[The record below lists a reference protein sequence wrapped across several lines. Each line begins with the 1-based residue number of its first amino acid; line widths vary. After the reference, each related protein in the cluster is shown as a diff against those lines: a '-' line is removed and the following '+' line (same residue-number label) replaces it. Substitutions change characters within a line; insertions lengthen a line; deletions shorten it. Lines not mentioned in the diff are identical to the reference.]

1 MVSRPT
7 SLPPAPT
14 SDPRTC
20 ARRRGAALWSTLVL
34 GACTG
39 GSPTPAPAGPA
50 PATPASVEAPAI
62 ATPAASAVDRPAAT
76 PTQTAAELRPP
87 APADATPTS
96 PPVITPTT
104 PVVVAGSGEPP
115 QLPLPP
121 IVAAAGLERV
131 DPGWTLALELDR
143 SVGLEPVD
151 AGVLCRV
158 GGQAHEIG
166 PDGALVARPAVDAG
180 RLAGAWEDAPLLGAW
195 PGDAWYVREK
205 SRDREG
211 SLLTFMRWRGN
222 NRWVAQN
229 DSSDYDENDVLY
241 RWSPRSGMLVTRTHH
256 EDETVTV
263 ERLAGKHPS
272 PPDIPLKD
280 GQRIEDLFE
289 SAGGTLFLFVDP
301 QADGPGEALE
311 ILRSC
316 ADGPPGCERL
326 GGAAL
331 AIPTRQPFHVGPM
344 AARLRESISAVIVV
358 APAAAAPGRSFI
370 VHHETGGWK
379 LEATPGDPTITRLLA
394 APDGGLWIVS
404 GDALWHRSAG
414 GRWASVTLPERRDPA
429 ERVQLALRDEGH
441 VWLAVN
447 AGDHH
452 ALYAAPAVQQA
463 AAGVSPP
470 G

>member
-62 ATPAASAVDRPAAT
+62 ATPAASAADRPAAT

-280 GQRIEDLFE
+280 GQRIDGRTTTQIRPIVAETHFLPRAHGSALFTRGE
-289 SAGGTLFLFVDP
+289 TQALVTTTLGTTRDAQIIDAVEGETKDPFLFHYNFPPFSV
-301 QADGPGEALE
+301 GETEAE
-311 ILRSC
+311 GEC
-316 ADGPPGCERL
+316 A
-326 GGAAL
+326 A
-331 AIPTRQPFHVGPM
+331 
-344 AARLRESISAVIVV
+344 
-358 APAAAAPGRSFI
+358 
-370 VHHETGGWK
+370 
-379 LEATPGDPTITRLLA
+379 
-394 APDGGLWIVS
+394 
-404 GDALWHRSAG
+404 
-414 GRWASVTLPERRDPA
+414 
-429 ERVQLALRDEGH
+429 
-441 VWLAVN
+441 
-447 AGDHH
+447 
-452 ALYAAPAVQQA
+452 
-463 AAGVSPP
+463 
-470 G
+470 